1 MRRTGPVLAM
11 PMLALL
17 LCACNTSD
25 ALTPKVDV
33 GGGLRP
39 SAPVSQADANRMAAL
54 PDAQAGYG
62 RSQSAPYS
70 PPATGPQTTL
80 EAQARAI
87 EDGGNSPVA
96 SAPLPPLPGAEQASS
111 PQTGSEPAPQPATA
125 SSPPPQQNTA
135 PGSASPQPAAVAA
148 GTIRFLP
155 IIGAP
160 IQAVTPLSR
169 QLGASARAAGLTI
182 KPSADTTSEHIL
194 KGYLSAFEDGQKV
207 TVVYVW
213 DVLDG
218 TGGRLH
224 RIQGQETAPITG
236 GDPWAAVPTATM
248 QMIGQ
253 KTILE
258 YMRWRQTQS
267 G

>member
-1 MRRTGPVLAM
+1 MGRGDRMRRLGHVLAA

-17 LCACNTSD
+17 LGGCNTSD
-25 ALTPKVDV
+25 ALTPRVDV

-39 SAPVSQADANRMAAL
+39 SAPVSQADANRMAST
-54 PDAQAGYG
+54 PDGQAGY
-62 RSQSAPYS
+62 RSDQSAPLA
-70 PPATGPQTTL
+70 PPATGPQNSL

-87 EDGGNSPVA
+87 EDGGRSSVA
-96 SAPLPPLPGAEQASS
+96 STPLAPP
-111 PQTGSEPAPQPATA
+111 PATGA
-125 SSPPPQQNTA
+125 QSAQASPPPVQQQSTTQQTA
-135 PGSASPQPAAVAA
+135 VVTPQQPAETASA
-148 GTIRFLP
+148 TIRFLP

-160 IQAVTPLSR
+160 VQAVTPLSR

-182 KPSADTTSEHIL
+182 KPSADASSEHII

-218 TGGRLH
+218 SGARLH
-224 RIQGQETAPITG
+224 RIQGQETAPIGT

-248 QMIGQ
+248 QSIGQ
-253 KTILE
+253 KTIQE

>member
-1 MRRTGPVLAM
+1 MGRMAAA

-17 LCACNTSD
+17 LGGCNTSD
-25 ALTPKVDV
+25 ALTPQVDV

-39 SAPVSQADANRMAAL
+39 SSPVSQADANRMAATQEG
-54 PDAQAGYG
+54 QAGY
-62 RSQSAPYS
+62 RTYRSAPS
-70 PPATGPQTTL
+70 ALPSGGPQNTL
-80 EAQARAI
+80 EAQSRAI
-87 EDGGNSPVA
+87 ADGGRSAVS
-96 SAPLPPLPGAEQASS
+96 SAPLPPPTPSTQAT
-111 PQTGSEPAPQPATA
+111 QTPRAPAQQ
-125 SSPPPQQNTA
+125 PPPQQQPVQAPATA
-135 PGSASPQPAAVAA
+135 PQQNASRQPAEATS

-160 IQAVTPLSR
+160 VQAVTPLSR

-182 KPSADTTSEHIL
+182 KPSADASSQHIL

-218 TGGRLH
+218 AGGRLH
-224 RIQGQETAPITG
+224 RIQGQETAPLGG

-248 QMIGQ
+248 QTIGQ

-258 YMRWRQTQS
+258 YMRWRQTQP

>member
-1 MRRTGPVLAM
+1 ML
-11 PMLALL
+11 MLALL
-17 LCACNTSD
+17 LGGCNTSD
-25 ALTPKVDV
+25 ALTPPVDV

-39 SAPVSQADANRMAAL
+39 SAPVSQAEASRMAAA
-54 PDAQAGYG
+54 PDAPAGYG
-62 RSQSAPYS
+62 SGQTAALAAPR
-70 PPATGPQTTL
+70 TGPQNSM
-80 EAQARAI
+80 EAQRRAI
-87 EDGGNSPVA
+87 EDGERSAVT
-96 SAPLPPLPGAEQASS
+96 SAPLAPPAGASS
-111 PQTGSEPAPQPATA
+111 PAQTAPLSAARQSAAPSQPAL
-125 SSPPPQQNTA
+125 QQNA
-135 PGSASPQPAAVAA
+135 AQAPAATETQTEVSGRQS

-155 IIGAP
+155 IIGGP
-160 IQAVTPLSR
+160 VQAVTPLSR

-182 KPSADTTSEHIL
+182 KPSADATSEHIL

-218 TGGRLH
+218 SGARLH
-224 RIQGQETAPITG
+224 RIQGQETAPLGG

-248 QMIGQ
+248 QTIGQ

-258 YMRWRQTQS
+258 YMRWKQTQS